1 VSSLSQPSS
10 SNSGSVALSEGP
22 SFCVRRLLIFP
33 LSVRI
38 RSTSSVQVS
47 SMESSNLIDS
57 EGPSWKEMTALND
70 FKTAICRVPGYC
82 NFFGE

>member
-1 VSSLSQPSS
+1 
-10 SNSGSVALSEGP
+10 
-22 SFCVRRLLIFP
+22 
-33 LSVRI
+33 
-38 RSTSSVQVS
+38 
-47 SMESSNLIDS
+47 MESSNLIDS